1 MYAFTRRP
9 LWVLSHVLVVLG
21 VLVMVRLGLWQM
33 SRWHEESD
41 NRDRIEAS
49 LEAEPAALAE
59 VVEAGADPSDVPES
73 ARYRRVLLR
82 GSWLGDETVVI
93 RNRSLDGSPGGWLA
107 TPLLQPDGTAVAVVR
122 GWVDLDLAN
131 GGAPFPGTE
140 PPAGEVVVVGPVM
153 LTQQRAGLGPADPA
167 EGALDSFARLD
178 LERWASQLD
187 VPLAPV
193 WVMAADTEPPEGA
206 ESVRPLEPEVPS
218 PSQNFSYM
226 VQWWIFAT
234 IAAGGYLLV
243 LRKVAQSKSG
253 PSQVPLDLTSN
264 GESGGRSNPG
274 PDGPRDVHAGV

>member
-1 MYAFTRRP
+1 M
-9 LWVLSHVLVVLG
+9 LSHLLVVLG
-21 VLVMVRLGLWQM
+21 VLVMVRLGFWQM

-49 LEAEPAALAE
+49 LATEPVALAE
-59 VVEAGADPSDVPES
+59 VVEAGADPSHVPEG
-73 ARYRRVLLR
+73 ARYRRVLVR
-82 GSWLGDETVVI
+82 GSWLSEETVVI

-107 TPLLQPDGTAVAVVR
+107 TPLRQPDGTAVAVVR
-122 GWVDLDLAN
+122 GWVGLDLAN
-131 GGAPFPGTE
+131 GGAPFTGAE
-140 PPAGEVVVVGPVM
+140 PPDGEAVVVGPVM
-153 LTQQRAGLGPADPA
+153 LTQQRSGLGPADPA

-178 LERWASQLD
+178 LERWAAQLD

-193 WVMAADTEPPEGA
+193 WVMAADSEPPEGS
-206 ESVRPLEPEVPS
+206 ESVRPLKPEVPS

-253 PSQVPLDLTSN
+253 PSQVPLDLTSS
-264 GESGGRSNPG
+264 GESGGTSSPG
-274 PDGPRDVHAGV
+274 PDEPRDVPASV